1 MIYFTDR
8 KTIMAE
14 WDKWRE
20 YIANGGKGSWPSD
33 AFESLLDHFD
43 EVIEK
48 AKAAPEDRTMNTF
61 ETSIHRQLVK
71 EKESIFERFSFF
83 HDQAKEDALAALKKL
98 QFCIDYMESEG
109 ETKAA
114 PED

>member
-1 MIYFTDR
+1 MVTFTDR
-8 KTIMAE
+8 ESIMKE

-48 AKAAPEDRTMNTF
+48 
-61 ETSIHRQLVK
+61 
-71 EKESIFERFSFF
+71 
-83 HDQAKEDALAALKKL
+83 
-98 QFCIDYMESEG
+98 
-109 ETKAA
+109 TKAT
-114 PED
+114 PENRK

>member
-1 MIYFTDR
+1 MNPRQLAKRIKRTGERIVLDTPRRNDVVDFSSR
-8 KTIMAE
+8 ESIMSE

-48 AKAAPEDRTMNTF
+48 AKATPED
-61 ETSIHRQLVK
+61 
-71 EKESIFERFSFF
+71 
-83 HDQAKEDALAALKKL
+83 
-98 QFCIDYMESEG
+98 
-109 ETKAA
+109 
-114 PED
+114 